1 MTKALLKSAFVMI
14 VIVLTIIFLI
24 PAQVVLEFFWPTE
37 RGDRLLPGLIV
48 VFACA
53 WAANRLTSFLF
64 WNTHLSD
71 ERWSLLGDR
80 RRRRPG

>member
-1 MTKALLKSAFVMI
+1 MTKALLKAAFVMI
-14 VIVLTIIFLI
+14 VIVLTLIFLI
-24 PAQVVLEFFWPTE
+24 PAQFVLELVWPTG

-48 VFACA
+48 IFACV
-53 WAANRLTSFLF
+53 WTANRLTSTLF

-71 ERWSLLGDR
+71 ERWSLLHDR